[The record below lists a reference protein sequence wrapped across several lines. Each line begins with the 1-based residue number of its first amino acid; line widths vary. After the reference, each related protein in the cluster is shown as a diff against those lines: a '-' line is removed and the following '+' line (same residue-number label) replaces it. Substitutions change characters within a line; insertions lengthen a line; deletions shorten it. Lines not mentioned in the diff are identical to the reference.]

1 MFKVVPLQVFVALTG
16 LVASDCFT
24 WSSTKRSSR
33 LMMSTADI
41 KPEQAFFDSMEESF
55 RNLGSEYDMNKVVDE
70 FNKGTF
76 KAMPIFGRL
85 RDVTSQPTTI
95 EMMTFNSF
103 PELTLGDVDLVNEG
117 ALVYKGENAP
127 YATANPNLYA
137 VRTPFMISNP
147 EFKLE
152 QESGDSFIPTS
163 GVCTVLGTNKL
174 SEDGNTLDIMLEQ
187 AELTLRD
194 NNDNVHHFEARDFKS
209 PLPGSHEVLLMTP
222 EITAVKG
229 NFGSLFLFFPV
240 KN

>member
-1 MFKVVPLQVFVALTG
+1 
-16 LVASDCFT
+16 
-24 WSSTKRSSR
+24 
-33 LMMSTADI
+33 MSTADI

-194 NNDNVHHFEARDFKS
+194 DNDNVHHFEARDFKS